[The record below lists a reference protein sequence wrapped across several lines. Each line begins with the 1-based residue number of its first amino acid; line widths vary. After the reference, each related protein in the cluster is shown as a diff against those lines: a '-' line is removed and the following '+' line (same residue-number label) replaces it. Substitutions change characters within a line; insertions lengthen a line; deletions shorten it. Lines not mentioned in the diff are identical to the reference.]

1 MGGTLSGVRNDA
13 SEASLNCFLDQIICL
28 TIAPVFFS
36 ATTYGLFVVLVK
48 NLDPTVSRMSPRSM
62 AWGFVGCDIVP
73 LDEAFVLLCAMAPYS

>member
-1 MGGTLSGVRNDA
+1 M
-13 SEASLNCFLDQIICL
+13 
-28 TIAPVFFS
+28 
-36 ATTYGLFVVLVK
+36 VLVK